1 MSEEECSQLAF
12 LYPCFLL
19 VRMKFWPGLAV
30 SLRRGHNSQTSR
42 LQITVLVK
50 EVRVMSIPFR
60 IVTIISLI
68 SVAFSRIVV
77 ADDAQPPQIE
87 PVEFIDIAR
96 PQQADP
102 ANRRTAAPAVPT
114 GWGFAVFSSDNKT
127 VATVSVP
134 DGAESRGE
142 VILWDVAD
150 PKPGVTFVQPGRIAV
165 VSFSPDGKWL
175 AIGPNGPHSGVNLV
189 DTRTGKIGLTLPG
202 PAVKTN
208 VMTWSSDGIQ
218 LVLGS
223 TTDKSIRV
231 WNVPE
236 KKLVKVYEPEAS
248 RLFSLGFTKT
258 GTLLAAGVPV
268 GDRDG
273 LAIFDVVAGKI
284 EKSLKGHKEL
294 IEAAAFTP
302 TADKLTSVGWD
313 AMVRVWDVEKGEE
326 SAIMKG
332 HKKGVR
338 SITTSVDGK
347 RLASSGEREMKLWD
361 GEKHELLA
369 DLGGENAGAKFVTMS
384 SDGAWLVS
392 IARDG
397 TARLWDVEKKTE
409 KAKLDRNPQAT
420 ATADD
425 DDPDDPTPTRP
436 ATTAPASDAPEPEA
450 IQSLAYSRDG
460 KWIALAR
467 EDGRI
472 SIRHAADG
480 KVARE
485 LDAFSDVAACVA
497 FSQDSQRIAAGSF
510 DKSIKFWN
518 VATGELQADLI
529 GHTNWVFSVAFSP
542 DGQTLASGGY
552 DKAVKL
558 WNITEKKEIATLSG
572 HTAGVRS
579 VVFTLD
585 GQLLISGSAD
595 RTAIVWNLADHKPV
609 STLKGHAAAI
619 RAVAVSPDGTT
630 VATASEDSTVKLW
643 KRADWTERASLPGT
657 EGVMF
662 WCVAFSPAGR
672 TLAAGGFDGIV
683 KLYDPSDGKV
693 RQTLQGP
700 TDAITAVAFAPGA
713 NEVVAGSVDKSMR
726 RWKAKTAAAIATPD
740 ATTTTATITADPEK
754 PTELKAAEAVTA
766 LNAITLNVGQ
776 PVSSLAFNKDGKQ
789 LAIGGGGYRV
799 AGSLQ
804 LWDVVKREKEWQG
817 DEFKFGLP
825 AVAFSNDEK
834 RIAIGNFADNFLRMI
849 DITNGKQLKEIRG
862 HRAKIHGIAYAPDG
876 KLFAT
881 ASLDRDIKLWDASTN
896 KEVKTLIG
904 HNDYVYSIAFTPDG
918 KKLLSGS
925 ADRTARL
932 WDVES
937 AKESAQLKG
946 HQGAIQQAV
955 FSKDGQLI
963 ACASA
968 DGTARIYHG
977 TTGDF
982 LLTLRGHRNR
992 VETVAFSPNGK
1003 LIATGSADKTIRLW
1017 DPASGAELLK
1027 LSQDGIVRVVLF
1039 SPDGKHLA
1047 SGCDDKTV
1055 KIWDVS
1061 AFEKR
1066 ESVAQAPTP

>member
-1 MSEEECSQLAF
+1 
-12 LYPCFLL
+12 
-19 VRMKFWPGLAV
+19 
-30 SLRRGHNSQTSR
+30 
-42 LQITVLVK
+42 
-50 EVRVMSIPFR
+50 MSISFR
-60 IVTIISLI
+60 FVTIISFI
-68 SVAFSRIVV
+68 SIAFSRIVA
-77 ADDAQPPQIE
+77 ADDAPAALPPQIE
-87 PVEFIDIAR
+87 PVEFIDVAR

-102 ANRRTAAPAVPT
+102 ANRRATAPSVPT
-114 GWGFAVFSSDNKT
+114 GWGFAVFSPDNKT
-127 VATVSVP
+127 VATVLVP
-134 DGAESRGE
+134 DGAESKGD

-150 PKPGVTFVQPGRIAV
+150 SKPGVTFVQPGRIAV
-165 VSFSPDGKWL
+165 VAFSPDGKWL
-175 AIGPNGPHSGVNLV
+175 AIGPDGPHSGVNLV
-189 DTRTGKIGLTLPG
+189 DTKTGKAGLTLPG
-202 PAVKTN
+202 PAAKTN
-208 VMTWSSDGIQ
+208 VMTWSPDGTQ

-236 KKLVKVYEPEAS
+236 NKLVKVYEPEAS

-258 GTLLAAGVPV
+258 GKLLAAGVPV

-273 LAIFDVVAGKI
+273 LAIFDVVVGKI
-284 EKSLKGHKEL
+284 EKTLKGHKEL

-302 TADKLTSVGWD
+302 AAEKLTSVGWD

-338 SITTSVDGK
+338 SVATSADGK
-347 RLASSGEREMKLWD
+347 RIASSGEREMKLWD

-369 DLGGENAGAKFVTMS
+369 DLGGENSGAKFVTMS
-384 SDGAWLVS
+384 SDGAWMVS
-392 IARDG
+392 ISRDG
-397 TARLWDVEKKTE
+397 TARLWDIEKKTE

-420 ATADD
+420 AEA

-436 ATTAPASDAPEPEA
+436 STTPPSSDAPEPEA
-450 IQSLAYSRDG
+450 VQSLAYSRDG

-467 EDGRI
+467 EDGKF
-472 SIRHAADG
+472 SIRNAADG
-480 KVARE
+480 KIARE

-497 FSQDSQRIAAGSF
+497 FSHDSQRIAAGSF
-510 DKSIKFWN
+510 DKSIKVWN
-518 VATGELQADLI
+518 VASGELQADLA

-542 DGQTLASGGY
+542 DGQMLASGGY
-552 DKAVKL
+552 DKSVKL
-558 WNITEKKEIATLSG
+558 WNIAEKKEIATLSG

-579 VVFTLD
+579 VVFTLE

-595 RTAIVWNLADHKPV
+595 RTAIVWNLADHKPL

-619 RAVAVSPDGTT
+619 RAVAISPDGTT

-643 KRADWTERASLPGT
+643 KTADWSERASLPGT

-672 TLAAGGFDGIV
+672 TLAAGGFDGSV

-700 TDAITAVAFAPGA
+700 TEAITAVAFAPGA

-726 RWKAKTAAAIATPD
+726 RWKAKTAAAATSE
-740 ATTTTATITADPEK
+740 TNTTAATIVNNPEK
-754 PTELKAAEAVTA
+754 PTELKSAEAVTA
-766 LNAITLNVGQ
+766 FNAITLNVGQ
-776 PVSSLAFNKDGKQ
+776 PVSSLVFSKDSTQ
-789 LAIGGGGYRV
+789 LAVGGGAYRV

-804 LWDVVKREKEWQG
+804 LWDVVKREKKWQG

-834 RIAIGNFADNFLRMI
+834 KIAIGNFADNFLRMV
-849 DITNGKQLKEIRG
+849 DVSNGKQQKEVRG
-862 HRAKIHGIAYAPDG
+862 HRAKVHGIAYSPDG
-876 KLFAT
+876 KIFAT

-896 KEVKTLIG
+896 KELKTLIG
-904 HNDYVYSIAFTPDG
+904 HNDFAFSIAFSPDG
-918 KKLLSGS
+918 KRLLSGS

-937 AKESAQLKG
+937 AKELAQLKG

-955 FSKDGQLI
+955 FSKDGFLI

-968 DGTARIYHG
+968 DGTARIYLG
-977 TTGDF
+977 TTGDY

-992 VETVAFSPNGK
+992 VETIGFSPNGK

-1027 LSQDGIVRVVLF
+1027 MSQDGVVRVVLF
-1039 SPDGKHLA
+1039 SPDGKRLA

-1055 KIWDVS
+1055 KVWDVS
-1061 AFEKR
+1061 AFDKLEPI
-1066 ESVAQAPTP
+1066 AQTSAP

>member
-1 MSEEECSQLAF
+1 
-12 LYPCFLL
+12 
-19 VRMKFWPGLAV
+19 
-30 SLRRGHNSQTSR
+30 
-42 LQITVLVK
+42 
-50 EVRVMSIPFR
+50 MSILFR
-60 IVTIISLI
+60 FVTIISLI
-68 SVAFSRIVV
+68 SIAFSRIV
-77 ADDAQPPQIE
+77 ADDAPPPQIE

-127 VATVSVP
+127 VATVLVP
-134 DGAESRGE
+134 DGTESKGE

-150 PKPGVTFVQPGRIAV
+150 PKPGITFTQQGRIAV
-165 VSFSPDGKWL
+165 VAFSPDGKWL

-189 DTRTGKIGLTLPG
+189 DTKTGKIGLTLPG
-202 PAVKTN
+202 PVAKTN
-208 VMTWSSDGIQ
+208 VMTWSPDGSQ

-223 TTDKSIRV
+223 TADKSIRV

-258 GTLLAAGVPV
+258 GTLLAAGVPI

-284 EKSLKGHKEL
+284 EKTLKGHKEL

-326 SAIMKG
+326 SAILKG

-338 SITTSVDGK
+338 SVTTSSGGK
-347 RLASSGEREMKLWD
+347 RLASSGERELKLWD

-369 DLGGENAGAKFVTMS
+369 DLGVENAGAKFVTMS
-384 SDGAWLVS
+384 SDGAWFVS

-397 TARLWDVEKKTE
+397 TARLWDVEKKAE
-409 KAKLDRNPQAT
+409 KAKLDRNPQGT

-425 DDPDDPTPTRP
+425 DDSDDTTPTRP
-436 ATTAPASDAPEPEA
+436 VTTPLASDAPEPEA

-460 KWIALAR
+460 KWIAIAR
-467 EDGRI
+467 EDGKI

-510 DKSIKFWN
+510 DKSIKVWN
-518 VATGELQADLI
+518 VATGERQADLI
-529 GHTNWVFSVAFSP
+529 GHTNWVFSVVFSA
-542 DGQTLASGGY
+542 DGQTLASGSY
-552 DKAVKL
+552 DKTVKL
-558 WNITEKKEIATLSG
+558 WNIAEKKEIATLSG

-579 VVFTLD
+579 VVFTAD

-595 RTAIVWNLADHKPV
+595 RTAIVWNLADGKHV

-619 RAVAVSPDGTT
+619 RAVAISPDGSTG
-630 VATASEDSTVKLW
+630 ATASEDATVKLW
-643 KRADWTERASLPGT
+643 KTADWSERASLTGT

-672 TLAAGGFDGIV
+672 TLAVGGFDGSV

-726 RWKAKTAAAIATPD
+726 RWKAKTAIAT
-740 ATTTTATITADPEK
+740 ATTERTATPTVTADPEK
-754 PTELKAAEAVTA
+754 PTELKSEEAVTA

-776 PVSSLAFNKDGKQ
+776 PVSSLAFSKEGKQ
-789 LAIGGGGYRV
+789 LAVGGGGYRV

-804 LWDVVKREKEWQG
+804 LWDVVKREKKWQG
-817 DEFKFGLP
+817 DEFKFGIP

-849 DITNGKQLKEIRG
+849 DVTNGKQLKEIRG
-862 HRAKIHGIAYAPDG
+862 HRAKIHGIAFSPDG
-876 KLFAT
+876 TLFAT

-904 HNDYVYSIAFTPDG
+904 HNDYVYSIAFTWDG

-955 FSKDGQLI
+955 FSKDGLLI

-968 DGTARIYHG
+968 DGTVRIYHG
-977 TTGDF
+977 ITGDF
-982 LLTLRGHRNR
+982 LMTLRGHRNR
-992 VETVAFSPNGK
+992 VETVAFSSNGK
-1003 LIATGSADKTIRLW
+1003 LIATGSADKTVRLW
-1017 DPASGAELLK
+1017 IPESGVELLK

-1061 AFEKR
+1061 AFEQR
-1066 ESVAQAPTP
+1066 EPVSKTSTP

>member
-1 MSEEECSQLAF
+1 
-12 LYPCFLL
+12 
-19 VRMKFWPGLAV
+19 
-30 SLRRGHNSQTSR
+30 
-42 LQITVLVK
+42 
-50 EVRVMSIPFR
+50 MSIPFR
-60 IVTIISLI
+60 FVTIISLI
-68 SVAFSRIVV
+68 SVAFSRVV
-77 ADDAQPPQIE
+77 AAQEAPATSPSQIE
-87 PVEFIDIAR
+87 PVEFIDVAR

-102 ANRRTAAPAVPT
+102 ANRRAAAPAVPT
-114 GWGFAVFSSDNKT
+114 GWGFAVFSPDNKT
-127 VATVSVP
+127 VATVLVP
-134 DGAESRGE
+134 DGAESKGE
-142 VILWDVAD
+142 VILWDVTD
-150 PKPGVTFVQPGRIAV
+150 PKPGVTFVQSGRIAV
-165 VSFSPDGKWL
+165 VAFSPDGKWL
-175 AIGPNGPHSGVNLV
+175 AIGPNGPHSGVHLV
-189 DTRTGKIGLTLPG
+189 DTKTGKTGLTLPG
-202 PAVKTN
+202 PATKTN
-208 VMTWSSDGIQ
+208 VMTWSPDGTQ

-284 EKSLKGHKEL
+284 EKTLKGHKEL
-294 IEAAAFTP
+294 IEAASFTP
-302 TADKLTSVGWD
+302 AADKLTSVGWD

-338 SITTSVDGK
+338 SVTTSADGK

-384 SDGAWLVS
+384 SDGAWMVS

-420 ATADD
+420 ATAEDD
-425 DDPDDPTPTRP
+425 DSDDPTPTRP
-436 ATTAPASDAPEPEA
+436 ATTPPASDAPEPEA
-450 IQSLAYSRDG
+450 VQALAYSRDG

-467 EDGRI
+467 EDGKI

-497 FSQDSQRIAAGSF
+497 FSHDSQRVAAGSF
-510 DKSIKFWN
+510 DKSIKVWN
-518 VATGELQADLI
+518 VASGELLADLI

-552 DKAVKL
+552 DKSVKL
-558 WNITEKKEIATLSG
+558 WNIAEKKELASLSG

-585 GQLLISGSAD
+585 GQHLISGSAD

-619 RAVAVSPDGTT
+619 RAVAISPDGAT

-643 KRADWTERASLPGT
+643 KTADWTERATLPGT

-683 KLYDPSDGKV
+683 KLYDPSDGKL

-700 TDAITAVAFAPGA
+700 TEAITAVAFAPGA

-726 RWKAKTAAAIATPD
+726 RWKAKTAAAAVTPETST
-740 ATTTTATITADPEK
+740 ASATITADPEK
-754 PTELKAAEAVTA
+754 PTELKPAEAITA
-766 LNAITLNVGQ
+766 LNAVTLNVGQ
-776 PVSSLAFNKDGKQ
+776 PVSSLTFSKDGKQ
-789 LAIGGGGYRV
+789 LAVGGGGYRI

-804 LWDVVKREKEWQG
+804 LWDVVKREKKWQG

-849 DITNGKQLKEIRG
+849 DITSGKQLKEIRG
-862 HRAKIHGIAYAPDG
+862 HRAKIHGIAYSPDG
-876 KLFAT
+876 TLFAT
-881 ASLDRDIKLWDASTN
+881 ASLDRDIKLWDAATN

-904 HNDYVYSIAFTPDG
+904 HNDYVYSIAFSPDG
-918 KKLLSGS
+918 KRLLSGS

-937 AKESAQLKG
+937 AKELAQLKG
-946 HQGAIQQAV
+946 HQGAVQQAV
-955 FSKDGQLI
+955 FSKDGLLI

-968 DGTARIYHG
+968 DGTARIYQG

-992 VETVAFSPNGK
+992 VETVGFSPNGK

-1027 LSQDGIVRVVLF
+1027 LSQDGIVRVVIF

-1055 KIWDVS
+1055 KVWDVS

-1066 ESVAQAPTP
+1066 EPVSQTPTP

>member
-1 MSEEECSQLAF
+1 
-12 LYPCFLL
+12 
-19 VRMKFWPGLAV
+19 
-30 SLRRGHNSQTSR
+30 
-42 LQITVLVK
+42 
-50 EVRVMSIPFR
+50 MSIPFR
-60 IVTIISLI
+60 FVTIISLI
-68 SVAFSRIVV
+68 SIACSSAVA
-77 ADDAQPPQIE
+77 ADDAPATQPPQIE
-87 PVEFIDIAR
+87 PVEYIDNAR

-114 GWGFAVFSSDNKT
+114 GWGFAVFSPDNKT
-127 VATVSVP
+127 VATVSVS
-134 DGAESRGE
+134 DGTESKGE
-142 VILWDVAD
+142 VMLWDVAD
-150 PKPGVTFVQPGRIAV
+150 PKPGVTFAQPGRIAV
-165 VSFSPDGKWL
+165 VAFSPDGKWL

-189 DTRTGKIGLTLPG
+189 DTTTGKIGLTIPG

-208 VMTWSSDGIQ
+208 VMAWSSDGTQ

-231 WNVPE
+231 WNVLE
-236 KKLVKVYEPEAS
+236 KKLVKVYEPDAL
-248 RLFSLGFTKT
+248 RLFSLGFTKS
-258 GTLLAAGVPV
+258 GTLLAAGVPF

-273 LAIFDVVAGKI
+273 LVIFEVAAGKI
-284 EKSLKGHKEL
+284 EKTLKGHKEL
-294 IEAAAFTP
+294 IEAATFT
-302 TADKLTSVGWD
+302 ANAEKLTSVGWD

-338 SITTSVDGK
+338 SITSSSDGK
-347 RLASSGEREMKLWD
+347 RIASSADREMKLWD

-369 DLGGENAGAKFVTMS
+369 DLGGENAGAKFVSMS

-392 IARDG
+392 ITRDG

-420 ATADD
+420 ASATDD
-425 DDPDDPTPTRP
+425 DGDDSTRTRP
-436 ATTAPASDAPEPEA
+436 ATTPPASDAPEPEA
-450 IQSLAYSRDG
+450 VQSLAYSRDS

-467 EDGRI
+467 EDGKI

-497 FSQDSQRIAAGSF
+497 FSHDSQRIAAGSF
-510 DKSIKFWN
+510 DKSIKVWN
-518 VATGELQADLI
+518 VASGELQADLT
-529 GHTNWVFSVAFSP
+529 GHTNWVFSIAFSP

-558 WNITEKKEIATLSG
+558 WNIAEKKEIATLSG

-619 RAVAVSPDGTT
+619 RAVAISPDGAT

-643 KRADWTERASLPGT
+643 KTADWSERASLSGT

-672 TLAAGGFDGIV
+672 TLAAGGFDGTV

-700 TDAITAVAFAPGA
+700 TEAITAVAFAPDA
-713 NEVVAGSVDKSMR
+713 HEVVAGSVDKSMR
-726 RWKAKTAAAIATPD
+726 RWKAKTAAATATTTSE
-740 ATTTTATITADPEK
+740 ATTTTAITVDQEK
-754 PTELKAAEAVTA
+754 PTELKSAEAVTA
-766 LNAITLNVGQ
+766 LNAITLNVEQ
-776 PVSSLAFNKDGKQ
+776 PVSSLAFSKDGKQ
-789 LAIGGGGYRV
+789 LAVGGGAYRV
-799 AGSLQ
+799 PGSLQ
-804 LWDVVKREKEWQG
+804 LWDVVKRERKWRGE
-817 DEFKFGLP
+817 EFKFGLP
-825 AVAFSNDEK
+825 AVAFSKDET
-834 RIAIGNFADNFLRMI
+834 RIAVGNFADNFLRMI

-862 HRAKIHGIAYAPDG
+862 HRAKIHGIAYSPDG

-896 KEVKTLIG
+896 KELKTLIG
-904 HNDYVYSIAFTPDG
+904 HNDYVYSIAFSPDG
-918 KKLLSGS
+918 KRLLSGS
-925 ADRTARL
+925 SDRTARL

-937 AKESAQLKG
+937 AKELFQLKG

-968 DGTARIYHG
+968 DGTARIYRG

-992 VETVAFSPNGK
+992 VETVGFSPNGK
-1003 LIATGSADKTIRLW
+1003 LIATGSADKSIRLW

-1055 KIWDVS
+1055 KVWDVS
-1061 AFEKR
+1061 AFEKH
-1066 ESVAQAPTP
+1066 EPVAQTPTP